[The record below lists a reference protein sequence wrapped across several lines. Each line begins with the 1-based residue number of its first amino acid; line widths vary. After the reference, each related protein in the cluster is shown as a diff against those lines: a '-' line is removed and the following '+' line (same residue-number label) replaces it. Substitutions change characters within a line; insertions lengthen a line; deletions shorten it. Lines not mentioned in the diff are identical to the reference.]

1 MKKNLAAAVIV
12 MMTAALAGCGGSGAS
27 SETTAA
33 PETTAAGTES
43 GAESEESSEAADGAE
58 SQAEGE
64 KTTFTVGFDADL
76 PPMGFMDDDG
86 NYVGFDLDLAREAAD
101 RMGLEFVA
109 QPILWDAKDMELDNG
124 TIDCVWNG
132 FTITGRE
139 DEYTWTE
146 PYMDN
151 AQVFVVMADSGIST
165 TDDLAGKVVEVQVD
179 SAAEAALNSMPDL
192 KATFASVETTPN
204 YNQAIMDLEM
214 GAVDAVAM
222 DSVVAQYLLTQ
233 RGTDAVVLD
242 EALSSEEYA
251 VGFKLG
257 NEEMR
262 DQLQAVLE
270 EMAADGTM
278 AEISTEWF
286 GSDITTIGK

>member
-1 MKKNLAAAVIV
+1 MKKNLSAAAVLL
-12 MMTAALAGCGGSGAS
+12 MTAVLAGCGGSGAS
-27 SETTAA
+27 GESTE
-33 PETTAAGTES
+33 AAG
-43 GAESEESSEAADGAE
+43 SSEAAETEAAGQTAEEESGGQESDG
-58 SQAEGE
+58 
-64 KTTFTVGFDADL
+64 KTTFTVGFDAEL
-76 PPMGFMDDDG
+76 PPMGFIDDDG

-101 RMGLEFVA
+101 RMGMEFVA

-132 FTITGRE
+132 FTMTGRE

-146 PYMDN
+146 PYMN
-151 AQVFVVMADSGIST
+151 NEQVFVVMADSGISNT
-165 TDDLAGKVVEVQVD
+165 SDLAGKVVEVQVD
-179 SAAEAALNSMPDL
+179 SAAETAINDDPDL

-222 DSVVAQYLLTQ
+222 DSVVAKYLLTQ
-233 RGTDAVVLD
+233 RGTDAVILD
-242 EALSSEEYA
+242 DAISSEQYA

-257 NEEMR
+257 NEELR
-262 DQLQAVLE
+262 DKVQAALE

>member
-1 MKKNLAAAVIV
+1 MKKNLAVMTAVL
-12 MMTAALAGCGGSGAS
+12 MMAALAGCGGNEAA
-27 SETTAA
+27 ETTAVPA
-33 PETTAAGTES
+33 AEGTAEAEAAETEAEETEASDSAEES
-43 GAESEESSEAADGAE
+43 GEA
-58 SQAEGE
+58 

-86 NYVGFDLDLAREAAD
+86 SYVGFDLDLAREVAD

-139 DEYTWTE
+139 DQYTWTE
-146 PYMDN
+146 PYMN
-151 AQVFVVMADSGIST
+151 NEQVFVVLADSGI
-165 TDDLAGKVVEVQVD
+165 TDTAGLAGKVVEVQVD
-179 SAAEAALNSMPDL
+179 SAAETALNGMPDL
-192 KATFASVETTPN
+192 KATLASVETTPN

-233 RGTDAVVLD
+233 RGTDAVILD
-242 EALSSEEYA
+242 EALSSEQYA

-257 NEEMR
+257 NEELR
-262 DQLQAVLE
+262 DQVQAVLE

>member
-1 MKKNLAAAVIV
+1 MKKNLAVMTAVL
-12 MMTAALAGCGGSGAS
+12 MMTALAGCGGNEAA
-27 SETTAA
+27 ETTAA
-33 PETTAAGTES
+33 PAAEGTAEAEAAETEAEETEASDSAEES
-43 GAESEESSEAADGAE
+43 GEA
-58 SQAEGE
+58 

-86 NYVGFDLDLAREAAD
+86 SYVGFDLDLAREVAD

-139 DEYTWTE
+139 DQYTWTE
-146 PYMDN
+146 PYMN
-151 AQVFVVMADSGIST
+151 NEQVFVVLADSGI
-165 TDDLAGKVVEVQVD
+165 TDTAGLAGKVVEVQVD
-179 SAAEAALNSMPDL
+179 SAAETALNGMPDL
-192 KATFASVETTPN
+192 KATLASVETTPN
-204 YNQAIMDLEM
+204 SNQAIMDLEM

-233 RGTDAVVLD
+233 RGTEAVILD
-242 EALSSEEYA
+242 EALSSEQYA

-257 NEEMR
+257 NEELR
-262 DQLQAVLE
+262 DQVQAVLE

>member
-1 MKKNLAAAVIV
+1 MKKNLAVMTAVL
-12 MMTAALAGCGGSGAS
+12 MMAALAGCGGNEAA
-27 SETTAA
+27 ETTAA
-33 PETTAAGTES
+33 PAAEGTAEAEAAETEAEETEASDSAEES
-43 GAESEESSEAADGAE
+43 GGAMIIL
-58 SQAEGE
+58 
-64 KTTFTVGFDADL
+64 TVGFDAGM
-76 PPMGFMDDDG
+76 PYMGFMDDDG
-86 NYVGFDLDLAREAAD
+86 SYVGFDLDLAREVAD

-124 TIDCVWNG
+124 TIACVWDG

-139 DEYTWTE
+139 DQYTWTE
-146 PYMDN
+146 PYMN
-151 AQVFVVMADSGIST
+151 NEQVFVVLADSGI
-165 TDDLAGKVVEVQVD
+165 TDTAGLAGKVVEVQVD
-179 SAAEAALNSMPDL
+179 SAAETALNGMPDL
-192 KATFASVETTPN
+192 KATLASVETTPN

-233 RGTDAVVLD
+233 RGTDAVILD
-242 EALSSEEYA
+242 EALSSEQYA

-257 NEEMR
+257 NEELR
-262 DQLQAVLE
+262 DQVQAVLE

>member
-1 MKKNLAAAVIV
+1 MKKNLAVMTAVL
-12 MMTAALAGCGGSGAS
+12 MMAALAGCGGN
-27 SETTAA
+27 EA
-33 PETTAAGTES
+33 PETTAAPAAEGTAEAEAAETEAEETEASDSAEES
-43 GAESEESSEAADGAE
+43 GEA
-58 SQAEGE
+58 

-86 NYVGFDLDLAREAAD
+86 SYVGFDLDLAREVAD

-139 DEYTWTE
+139 DQYTWTE
-146 PYMDN
+146 PYMN
-151 AQVFVVMADSGIST
+151 NEQVFVVLADSGI
-165 TDDLAGKVVEVQVD
+165 TDTAGLAGKVVEVQVD
-179 SAAEAALNSMPDL
+179 SAAETALNGMPDL
-192 KATFASVETTPN
+192 KATLASVETTPN

-233 RGTDAVVLD
+233 RGTDAVILD
-242 EALSSEEYA
+242 EALSSEQYA

-257 NEEMR
+257 NEELR
-262 DQLQAVLE
+262 DQVQAVLE

-278 AEISTEWF
+278 AEISTGWF

>member
-1 MKKNLAAAVIV
+1 MKKNLAVMTAVL
-12 MMTAALAGCGGSGAS
+12 MMTALAGCGGNEAA
-27 SETTAA
+27 ETTAA
-33 PETTAAGTES
+33 PAAEGTAEAEAAETEAEETEASDSAEES
-43 GAESEESSEAADGAE
+43 GEA
-58 SQAEGE
+58 

-86 NYVGFDLDLAREAAD
+86 SYVGFDLDLAREVAD

-139 DEYTWTE
+139 DQYTWNWTFK
-146 PYMDN
+146 N
-151 AQVFVVMADSGIST
+151 NQLVFVVLADHGI
-165 TDDLAGKVVEVQVD
+165 TDTAGLAGKVVEVQVD
-179 SAAEAALNSMPDL
+179 SAAETALNGMPDL
-192 KATFASVETTPN
+192 KATLASVETTPN

-233 RGTDAVVLD
+233 RGTEAVILD
-242 EALSSEEYA
+242 EALSSEQYA

-257 NEEMR
+257 NEELR
-262 DQLQAVLE
+262 DQVQAVLE